1 MRSESEWLFLGA
13 RDYFQPR
20 TVDVIADAGVSY
32 LNAIH
37 VISGSLRAGKPWVV
51 VKESPPLVC
60 ASDAIY
66 DALAFY
72 GARLRS
78 DVERENITHY

>member
-51 VKESPPLVC
+51 VKESPLFSALVTQ
-60 ASDAIY
+60 SMTRWHST
-66 DALAFY
+66 ALAC
-72 GARLRS
+72 AQTSNQR
-78 DVERENITHY
+78 I